1 MTNKFYKDDVVLLEI
16 STGCYTEV
24 MVLEVKFAYG
34 NVRYVV
40 APTRGKGQ
48 MTVEKLTKKK

>member
-1 MTNKFYKDDVVLLEI
+1 MTSQFYKNDIAYLEI
-16 STGCYTEV
+16 STGVYTEV
-24 MVLEVKFAYG
+24 MVLDVKFAYG

-40 APTRGKGQ
+40 APVKGKGK